1 MMELLERF
9 VCAVE
14 RIAGAMESRAVSIA
28 AAAEVIEEHR
38 EAMNPLPFP
47 FAPSVDEPTNLSE
60 DMTTLGEFVADKM
73 IAASEEFPVAAGPA
87 ANGQELVDR
96 EKIKKELDALGVY
109 YAPKARI
116 STLLLLLE
124 DARAKGSSIPDRP
137 EERTFKETI
146 TLAQEEARNK
156 IREGLKQ
163 VAIRQGRDA
172 AMEILETHGG
182 GAKNVSGVAPEFYGP
197 LLNALGGVA

>member
-1 MMELLERF
+1 MMELIERF
-9 VCAVE
+9 VVAVE

-28 AAAEVIEEHR
+28 VAAEVLEEHR
-38 EAMNPLPFP
+38 EAVNL
-47 FAPSVDEPTNLSE
+47 VEEPTETE
-60 DMTTLGEFVADKM
+60 D
-73 IAASEEFPVAAGPA
+73 FPVAAGPA

-96 EKIKKELDALGVY
+96 EKIKKELDALGVEY
-109 YAPKARI
+109 GPKTRTG
-116 STLLLLLE
+116 TLLQLLE
-124 DARAKGSSIPDRP
+124 AARALDQQVAPP
-137 EERTFKETI
+137 EEDPTVGETG
-146 TLAQEEARNK
+146 TWVAPEDALNQ

-163 VAIRQGRDA
+163 LAYQEGRDA